1 MLFMNAMAKK
11 LKILQDLMLNEK
23 ETNKKLSQ
31 ELKEAHK
38 KKGAKSNDKA
48 TKAMKTQMLNPFTG
62 KDTRAKKVR
71 QWVLQVEAY

>member
-1 MLFMNAMAKK
+1 MLFMNAMAEK

-38 KKGAKSNDKA
+38 KKGAKSNCHNL
-48 TKAMKTQMLNPFTG
+48 TFG
-62 KDTRAKKVR
+62 RV
-71 QWVLQVEAY
+71 